1 MISLLHHVIFHI
13 MSFFTFWDHELF
25 SSHEQVSLDSLDI
38 EEMVDMETND
48 EEDKGLANDME
59 VDDVVH
65 MSKSGWVLSRLR
77 RRLQNG
83 QSLWPQ

>member
-1 MISLLHHVIFHI
+1 

-38 EEMVDMETND
+38 EEMVDMEINE
-48 EEDKGLANDME
+48 EEDKDME
-59 VDDVVH
+59 VDDIVH

>member
-1 MISLLHHVIFHI
+1 MISLLHHVIFH
-13 MSFFTFWDHELF
+13 MSFFTFWNHELF

-38 EEMVDMETND
+38 EEMVDMEINE
-48 EEDKGLANDME
+48 EEDKDME
-59 VDDVVH
+59 VDDIVH

>member
-1 MISLLHHVIFHI
+1 MI
-13 MSFFTFWDHELF
+13 FWDHELF

>member
-1 MISLLHHVIFHI
+1 MISLLHHVIFH

-38 EEMVDMETND
+38 EEMVDMEINE
-48 EEDKGLANDME
+48 EEDKGLAKDME
-59 VDDVVH
+59 VDDIVH

>member
-1 MISLLHHVIFHI
+1 MNF
-13 MSFFTFWDHELF
+13 F

-38 EEMVDMETND
+38 EEMVDRETNE
-48 EEDKGLANDME
+48 EEDKGLAKNME

>member
-1 MISLLHHVIFHI
+1 MLFFISAFLHAF
-13 MSFFTFWDHELF
+13 HELL

-38 EEMVDMETND
+38 EEMVDMEIKE
-48 EEDKGLANDME
+48 EEDKGLANDMV
-59 VDDVVH
+59 VDEIVH

>member
-1 MISLLHHVIFHI
+1 MKAPTERRLVFSQNLVSGDDPERVNLGHVL
-13 MSFFTFWDHELF
+13 E
-25 SSHEQVSLDSLDI
+25 
-38 EEMVDMETND
+38 
-48 EEDKGLANDME
+48 EEDKELAK
-59 VDDVVH
+59 VDDIVH